1 MRRTH
6 PLPAFHL
13 RSLQSF
19 RDAIK
24 KSRTILNITG
34 AIVSYWKH
42 GGINLEKLGADD
54 LMPAFM
60 YSLVK
65 ANVPNLYS
73 ELQFLNEFVVEKNFS
88 SDQFNHY
95 LMTRKRMSDLEA
107 ALHFINSIDMNVR
120 DEKNALVPVT
130 TMVDR
135 VLNILQVGVAEYL
148 ERKVVL
154 VPVHVPFV
162 RTFVVSFARASRSL
176 SFLCIVTGTPHLVD
190 IRTFPQ
196 NRQPWPEIVWARPSA
211 AAGPRPQPVSD
222 GLKQIDYV
230 SLSVVEVTLFCHRC
244 SNAHTCLKFAVP
256 LFNRS
261 FNHNL
266 LLILFHSS
274 FIQPLAHRIAYL
286 TSPSQRR
293 HRFEGRSPARHAVPH
308 PLAPTWPRQHVPGLR
323 ALVSIGVSSSCVS
336 FGCSYCVI

>member
-1 MRRTH
+1 MSEEVRRTH

-154 VPVHVPFV
+154 VPVHACLL
-162 RTFVVSFARASRSL
+162 REHMSFHSPAHPAHSL
-176 SFLCIVTGTPHLVD
+176 SY
-190 IRTFPQ
+190 
-196 NRQPWPEIVWARPSA
+196 A
-211 AAGPRPQPVSD
+211 
-222 GLKQIDYV
+222 
-230 SLSVVEVTLFCHRC
+230 
-244 SNAHTCLKFAVP
+244 
-256 LFNRS
+256 
-261 FNHNL
+261 
-266 LLILFHSS
+266 SS
-274 FIQPLAHRIAYL
+274 
-286 TSPSQRR
+286 
-293 HRFEGRSPARHAVPH
+293 
-308 PLAPTWPRQHVPGLR
+308 
-323 ALVSIGVSSSCVS
+323 
-336 FGCSYCVI
+336 

>member
-1 MRRTH
+1 MSEEVRRTH

-154 VPVHVPFV
+154 VPVHACLL
-162 RTFVVSFARASRSL
+162 REHMSFHSPAIPL
-176 SFLCIVTGTPHLVD
+176 
-190 IRTFPQ
+190 
-196 NRQPWPEIVWARPSA
+196 
-211 AAGPRPQPVSD
+211 
-222 GLKQIDYV
+222 
-230 SLSVVEVTLFCHRC
+230 TLFLMH
-244 SNAHTCLKFAVP
+244 
-256 LFNRS
+256 
-261 FNHNL
+261 
-266 LLILFHSS
+266 
-274 FIQPLAHRIAYL
+274 
-286 TSPSQRR
+286 R
-293 HRFEGRSPARHAVPH
+293 HRYPTPCGYPNFSSESATVARNCLGKTFRCGRATTA
-308 PLAPTWPRQHVPGLR
+308 A
-323 ALVSIGVSSSCVS
+323 C
-336 FGCSYCVI
+336 